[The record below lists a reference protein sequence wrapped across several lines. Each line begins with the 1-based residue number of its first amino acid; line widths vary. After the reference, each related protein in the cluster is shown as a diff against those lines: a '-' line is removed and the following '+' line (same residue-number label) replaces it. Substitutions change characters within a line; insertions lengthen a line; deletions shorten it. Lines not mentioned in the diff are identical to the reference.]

1 MSSLDEA
8 MIQGRLTAAMRAR
21 AADEVMVL
29 RGLVAAI
36 QNLKIERRGGGG
48 AGALSEADISQLVR
62 REIKQR
68 EEAIGFAQ
76 QGGRADL
83 VDKNP
88 REKRFLEAFLPQALS
103 AEELEAAIARHHQAG
118 ATAIGA
124 LMGKLKAEYGAR
136 LDGRAASE
144 AIRNFLRREEGS

>member
-8 MIQGRLTAAMRAR
+8 TIQGRLTAAMRAR

-36 QNLKIERRGGGG
+36 KNLKIERRGGG
-48 AGALSEADISQLVR
+48 AGELSEADISQLVR

-68 EEAIGFAQ
+68 EEAIGFAE

-83 VDKNP
+83 VDKNT

-136 LDGRAASE
+136 LDGKAASE